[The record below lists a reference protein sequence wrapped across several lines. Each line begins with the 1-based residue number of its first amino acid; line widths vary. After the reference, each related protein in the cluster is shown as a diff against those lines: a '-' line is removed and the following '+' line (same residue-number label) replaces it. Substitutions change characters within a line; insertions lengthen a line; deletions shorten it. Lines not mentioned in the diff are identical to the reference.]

1 MIQNKIRITECP
13 RDAMQGIKTFIP
25 TDEKI
30 DYLKSLLLCGFDR
43 IDIGSFV
50 SESVIPQLADTSEIL
65 KAIGGNHSSKLLV
78 IVANEK
84 GVDRALLHDNI
95 DFIGYPFSVSEQFQL
110 RNTNASIEVSKMRL
124 KQIISKME
132 GTNKSLLVYLSMGF
146 GNPYGEFWSEN
157 LVLDLA
163 RELYETMGISHFALS
178 DTIGCATPALV
189 ERLYMYLSNNLKDVE
204 LGLHLHSKPEHSN
217 AIIQSVLN
225 VGCDRMDTAILGI
238 GGCPMASDGLT
249 GNIDTVEFVDV
260 LMRNNAVCGINEES
274 FKLAKEKAK
283 YIFSKY
289 H

>member
-30 DYLKSLLLCGFDR
+30 DYIKSLLLCGFDR

-95 DFIGYPFSVSEQFQL
+95 DFMGYPFSVSEQFQL
-110 RNTNASIEVSKMRL
+110 RNTNATIEESKMRL

-132 GTNKSLLVYLSMGF
+132 GTKKSLLVYLSMGF

-189 ERLYMYLSNNLKDVE
+189 EGLYMYLSNNLKDVE
-204 LGLHLHSKPEHSN
+204 LGLHLHSKPEHSS
-217 AIIQSVLN
+217 AIIQSVIN

-260 LMRNNAVCGINEES
+260 LMRNNAVSGINEES
-274 FKLAKEKAK
+274 FNLAKEKAK